1 KGYEHLDI
9 KTVNGDDYKA
19 RKTLAAAIVKSG
31 TITLENALLQIPM
44 VVVYKLSFIS
54 YLITKRLIRV
64 KTVSLPNI
72 IVGKQVVPEL
82 LQNNFTPEKIS
93 QKIFEIIN
101 NKKYANFIKNAYK
114 KIYKLIYIK
123 GTLKNTAHTILKE
136 I

>member
-72 IVGKQVVPEL
+72 IAGKQVVPEL

-93 QKIFEIIN
+93 QKIFEIIK
-101 NKKYANFIKNAYK
+101 NKKYANFIKNEYK
-114 KIYKLIYIK
+114 KIHKLIYIK
-123 GTLKNTAHTILKE
+123 GTLKNTAHAILKE